1 MPAPPRPVGSVRPS
15 PECEIV
21 ATTPPDHAHAGRLA
35 WATPS
40 LWAAAAASAGSGLA
54 GFAVTAVI
62 GDVAA
67 TFGAPGAGQDISAQ
81 IGLTGTTLGVALAT
95 IRLASLGAL
104 PASALADRLGRRG
117 TLLGA
122 VAVGLAMTAA
132 GALAPGFW
140 WWVAAV
146 AVARPFL
153 STVNNLSGVVA
164 AEEVRSR
171 FRSWALAII
180 GASYGLGA
188 GVVPVMRGVLP
199 DASYRVTT
207 SLALVPLLAVPVL
220 ARMLHEPAVYERS
233 AHEREATR
241 RSRVLGTVPSGHRAR
256 LALLL
261 ATTAALSLA
270 TGPGFTYV
278 VVYAEQVLGAS
289 TATTAGLVLAAG
301 PVGAL
306 GLLAGRWMGD
316 RAGRRPAA
324 ALALVVTAAGL
335 ATAYSGSLLLLVV
348 GYLVSLGA
356 AAAFGTPVGALA
368 AEAFPTRIRATVAGW
383 AAAAGV
389 LGAVVGL
396 AAFGVLADA
405 TGGFAGAARILAV
418 VVAVGALPLVW
429 LPETRGHELDEHDV
443 VGTQG

>member
-1 MPAPPRPVGSVRPS
+1 MPA
-15 PECEIV
+15 
-21 ATTPPDHAHAGRLA
+21 TPPPATDRSGRLA

-40 LWAAAAASAGSGLA
+40 LWSAWAASAGSGLA

-67 TFGAPGAGQDISAQ
+67 TFGAPGAGRDLSAQ

-122 VAVGLAMTAA
+122 LAVGLALTAI

-171 FRSWALAII
+171 HRSWALAII

-188 GVVPVMRGVLP
+188 GVVPILRGVLP

-207 SLALVPLLAVPVL
+207 SLALVPLLAVPLLV
-220 ARMLHEPAVYERS
+220 RRLHEPAVFER
-233 AHEREATR
+233 ATHDRPSSR
-241 RSRVLGTVPSGHRAR
+241 RARMLGTVPRGHRGR

-261 ATTAALSLA
+261 LTTAALSLA

-278 VVYAEQVLGAS
+278 VVYAEQILGAS
-289 TATTAGLVLAAG
+289 TSTTAVLVLAGG
-301 PVGAL
+301 PVGAV
-306 GLLAGRWMGD
+306 GLLTGRWLAD

-324 ALALVVTAAGL
+324 AGALVVTAGGL
-335 ATAYSGSLLLLVV
+335 ATAYAGSLPLLVV
-348 GYLVSLGA
+348 GYLVSLGS
-356 AAAFGTPVGALA
+356 AAAFGTPAGALA

-389 LGAVVGL
+389 LGAVAGL
-396 AAFGVLADA
+396 AAFGILADV
-405 TGGFAGAARILAV
+405 TGGFAGAARVLAV
-418 VVAVGALPLVW
+418 AVALGALPLLW
-429 LPETRGHELDEHDV
+429 LPETRGHELDEDPAA
-443 VGTQG
+443 G

>member
-1 MPAPPRPVGSVRPS
+1 MPARRRL
-15 PECEIV
+15 V
-21 ATTPPDHAHAGRLA
+21 ATVPAHSRREGPVATVRSTTPRARRLA

-40 LWAAAAASAGSGLA
+40 LWSAAVASAASGLA

-67 TFGAPGAGQDISAQ
+67 TFGAPGAGQDVTAQ

-104 PASALADRLGRRG
+104 PASALADRLGRRS

-122 VAVGLAMTAA
+122 LALGLALTAL

-146 AVARPFL
+146 AAARPFL
-153 STVNNLSGVVA
+153 STVNNLGGVVA
-164 AEEVRSR
+164 AEETRSR
-171 FRSWALAII
+171 YRSWGLAII
-180 GASYGLGA
+180 GAAYGIGA
-188 GVVPVMRGVLP
+188 GVVPVLRGVAP
-199 DASYRVTT
+199 GASYRLTT
-207 SLALVPLLAVPVL
+207 GLVLVPLVGLPLL
-220 ARMLHEPAVYERS
+220 ARHLHEPAVYAR
-233 AHEREATR
+233 ATQRHGSR
-241 RSRVLGTVPSGHRAR
+241 RARVLGTVPAAHRGR
-256 LALLL
+256 LVLLL
-261 ATTAALSLA
+261 LITAALSLA

-289 TATTAGLVLAAG
+289 TAATAGLVLAAG

-306 GLLAGRWMGD
+306 GLLTGRWLSD

-324 ALALVVTAAGL
+324 AAALLATAAGL
-335 ATAYSGSLLLLVV
+335 ATAYSGSLALLSF
-348 GYLVSLGA
+348 GYLVALA
-356 AAAFGTPVGALA
+356 AAASFGPAAGALA
-368 AEAFPTRIRATVAGW
+368 AEAFPTSIRATVAGW

-396 AAFGVLADA
+396 AAFGILADVI
-405 TGGFAGAARILAV
+405 GGFAGGARILAV
-418 VVAVGALPLVW
+418 AVAVGATPLWW
-429 LPETRGHELDEHDV
+429 LPETRGIELDEHRSEA
-443 VGTQG
+443 T